1 MRLSLT
7 INPTYCPCDTRTQN
21 RKGKAR
27 ENLVEQQRLSEDFR
41 ESRVLKFSGYT
52 TGEDKTAEKN
62 RGWRMEFQISIEDA
76 E

>member
-27 ENLVEQQRLSEDFR
+27 ENLVEQQRLSEDFQGVQGAKIPRVYYWRRQNCR
-41 ESRVLKFSGYT
+41 EKQRVENGVP
-52 TGEDKTAEKN
+52 DIN
-62 RGWRMEFQISIEDA
+62 RRC
-76 E
+76 